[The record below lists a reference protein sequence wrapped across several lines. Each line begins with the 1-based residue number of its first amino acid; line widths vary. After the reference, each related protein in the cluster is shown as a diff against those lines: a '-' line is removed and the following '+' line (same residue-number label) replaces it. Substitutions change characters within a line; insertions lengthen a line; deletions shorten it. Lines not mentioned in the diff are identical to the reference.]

1 MLVNRLFA
9 LRVISCDDP
18 NKWYADKVG
27 QIVPYIADQSES
39 EWKSLQDDGVAPGH
53 RFTNFITKKDA
64 VLEEL
69 YDVFD

>member
-18 NKWYADKVG
+18 NKWYADKV
-27 QIVPYIADQSES
+27 
-39 EWKSLQDDGVAPGH
+39 
-53 RFTNFITKKDA
+53 DA